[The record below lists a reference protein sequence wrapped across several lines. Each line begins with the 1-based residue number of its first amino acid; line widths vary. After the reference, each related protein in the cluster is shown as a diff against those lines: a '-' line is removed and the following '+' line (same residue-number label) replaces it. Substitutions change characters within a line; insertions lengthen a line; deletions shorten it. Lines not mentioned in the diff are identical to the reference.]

1 MSDRHKPRRG
11 LLCVR
16 CRARKVRCDNQ
27 LPCGVC
33 AKEGTE
39 CIRTSQ
45 DRRKERYLQAFVDG
59 LQAKAL
65 KLEAVVAAVR
75 QALSDGDDLNV
86 LRKAD
91 GGVYGPTLVFNTE
104 PSASYDEGEQLIINQ
119 LNQDPVIVECL
130 QQFFKWQYPGHFA
143 YIVRLG
149 FLHEFLNPQP
159 RFVYCSL
166 ELVYALAAMGALI
179 ADDAAIKLRAI
190 DFYNKARSRLLSGG
204 PTGKFDHPLV
214 ALMQALLVLSFFD
227 LSHGHNSL
235 LWMLLGLGVRM
246 GFDLGFHLHPELVF
260 TAPSNPASPEYIAI
274 RLRVFWGCYMAD
286 HFVSLVF
293 GRPTQLKKSDAWV
306 AEPEDIRELL
316 GVSPDYLFTGST
328 SDGDVPYLG
337 IPIALMVTLIDIC
350 NALIDDI
357 FNLGAARHKLA
368 ARYANKLE
376 VVRQFNHQMLQWRM
390 LLPMELQWAPRN
402 VAGGAENP
410 TKLST
415 RLYYYMALLCL
426 NRPFL
431 DVGIDGNDIS
441 SPRAVVL
448 QAVDEVSACV
458 TRFRDVHGL
467 AKALI
472 YVVYALVFLV
482 LVLLILRPP
491 MIPWDRQNQIELIM
505 GYIHELSSTWNLAGK
520 CYDQLIRKMNNQV
533 SAPPLV
539 TDVTSQ
545 GLPQYYVD
553 DPANMAAMAQQTQ
566 PSSIPGL
573 VGPPMFLGLD
583 FMVNDWEPIFLPYHD
598 NMGSRPQ

>member
-27 LPCGVC
+27 SPCGVC

-45 DRRKERYLQAFVDG
+45 DRRKERYSQAFVDG
-59 LQAKAL
+59 LQAKAT

-75 QALSDGDDLNV
+75 QALADSDNPRDQ
-86 LRKAD
+86 RKPD
-91 GGVYGPTLVFNTE
+91 SGVYGPTLVFNTE
-104 PSASYDEGEQLIINQ
+104 PTAPYDEGEHLVIRQ

-143 YIVRLG
+143 YIIRLG

-159 RFVYCSL
+159 HFIYCSS

-179 ADDAAIKLRAI
+179 ADDPNIKLRAI
-190 DFYNKARSRLLSGG
+190 DFYTKARTRLLSGG
-204 PTGKFDHPLV
+204 PTGKFDRPLV
-214 ALMQALLVLSFFD
+214 ALMHALLVLLFFD

-235 LWMLLGLGVRM
+235 LWMLSGLGVRM
-246 GFDLGFHLHPELVF
+246 GFDLGFHLHPESVF

-274 RLRVFWGCYMAD
+274 RLRVFWGAYMAD

-293 GRPTQLKKSDAWV
+293 GRPTQLKKSDAWT
-306 AEPEDIRELL
+306 AEPEDVRELL
-316 GVSPDYLFTGST
+316 GVSPEYLFISN
-328 SDGDVPYLG
+328 SADGEAPYLG

-376 VVRQFNHQMLQWRM
+376 VVRQFNHQMIQWRC
-390 LLPMELQWAPRN
+390 LLPLELQWTPRN
-402 VAGGAENP
+402 VAVGADNP
-410 TKLST
+410 TKLLI

-431 DVGIDGNDIS
+431 DVGVDGNDIS

-448 QAVDEVSACV
+448 QAVDEVLGCV

-467 AKALI
+467 QKALI

-482 LVLLILRPP
+482 SVLLILRPP
-491 MIPWDRQNQIELIM
+491 LTPWERQPQIDLIM

-520 CYDQLIRKMNNQV
+520 CYDQLIRKMNSQV
-533 SAPPLV
+533 SAPSLV
-539 TDVTSQ
+539 PEVTSQ

-553 DPANMAAMAQQTQ
+553 DPAGLAAMSQ
-566 PSSIPGL
+566 PPQSIPGL

-598 NMGSRPQ
+598 TMGARPQ